1 MNQAGQLKK
10 VYKNFKLSAPI
21 DNEKKNTI
29 KNEAKVT

>member
-21 DNEKKNTI
+21 DNEKKKYN
-29 KNEAKVT
+29 KK